1 MSRTKRNLVKTY
13 ARQGRLA
20 EAVAMYILQR
30 GTPVYRE
37 TLGLDQAST
46 GEVCNILAELYEDLN
61 DAEDMA
67 TQALQIF
74 EKSLSAG

>member
-1 MSRTKRNLVKTY
+1 
-13 ARQGRLA
+13 
-20 EAVAMYILQR
+20 MYILQR